1 MDSKYR
7 QRQLIIDKL
16 SSTLQ
21 GPTIYLGRSL
31 ESVHKGLNI
40 TSEEWDIF
48 MGVLSSAMD
57 ERGIRGKV
65 KDDFIYVFETI
76 FKSLTVES
84 EIK

>member
-7 QRQLIIDKL
+7 QRQLIVDKL

-21 GPTIYLGRSL
+21 GPTIYIGRPL

-40 TSEEWDIF
+40 TAEDWEIF
-48 MGVLSSAMD
+48 MEIITRAMD
-57 ERGIRGKV
+57 ERGIAGEDKN
-65 KDDFIYVFETI
+65 DFVAVFQNI
-76 FKSLTVES
+76 FRQATVEF